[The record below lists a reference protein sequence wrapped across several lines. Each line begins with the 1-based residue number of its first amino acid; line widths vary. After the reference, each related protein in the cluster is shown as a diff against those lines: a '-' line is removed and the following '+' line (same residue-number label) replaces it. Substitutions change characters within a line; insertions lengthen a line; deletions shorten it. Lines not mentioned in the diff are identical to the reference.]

1 MQSQRPPNHPAMN
14 TVRFN
19 SGEDIFTLLDL
30 TARFKF
36 KTASS
41 VSFSLE
47 RYSKSLCPT
56 RQVGWIDVHH
66 PCENH
71 IKLQI
76 RISLPSEY
84 HNPQKLRII
93 IAEVLAATEIPG
105 DETYET
111 LLFAESGPMLMA
123 QNPAALD

>member
-1 MQSQRPPNHPAMN
+1 LN
-14 TVRFN
+14 TARFN
-19 SGEDIFTLLDL
+19 SREDIFNLLDL

-56 RQVGWIDVHH
+56 RQVGWIDVHY

-71 IKLQI
+71 VKLQI

-84 HNPQKLRII
+84 HNPQKLKTI
-93 IAEVLAATEIPG
+93 IAEVFAATEIPA
-105 DETYET
+105 DETYEA
-111 LLFAESGPMLMA
+111 LLFTESEPMSMA
-123 QNPAALD
+123 RNPGALD